1 MLKWTGTNNV
11 QVGVDKWFDAGFIF
25 TSLSMEEVIGGRFA
39 TGKIRMHSSGS
50 DEALK
55 MITDQKDI
63 DLTLGDANTGPSL
76 NIHGVITKR
85 DYFDT
90 SVVLE
95 FECIP
100 DIDFS
105 RRKTIMT
112 YDDIDTAIKSLWK
125 GKIEN
130 RTQTDLPSGIKFHQ
144 ANEYDC
150 EYLGTLCGSYK
161 KDTIFALGLDGLLIK
176 DLIGKDS
183 TGHDEPYWIITG
195 KGDTM
200 TPSENGPGTEKYTLL
215 YDRKL
220 YMEPEDYTDISEYY
234 DTRMFDDRYR
244 LIGKDYTVLREN
256 LMNNQKI
263 YGSGMY
269 NQQVL
274 VKDDFFAT
282 TYRLGD
288 VVKYL
293 RPGADET
300 KVPWEVYIISKIQYF
315 ISTEP
320 SKDQQGQPPFR
331 QVYTLHCLQEK
342 EATMPGVG
350 SDPMD
355 A

>member
-1 MLKWTGTNNV
+1 
-11 QVGVDKWFDAGFIF
+11 
-25 TSLSMEEVIGGRFA
+25 
-39 TGKIRMHSSGS
+39 
-50 DEALK
+50 
-55 MITDQKDI
+55 
-63 DLTLGDANTGPSL
+63 
-76 NIHGVITKR
+76 
-85 DYFDT
+85 
-90 SVVLE
+90 
-95 FECIP
+95 
-100 DIDFS
+100 
-105 RRKTIMT
+105 
-112 YDDIDTAIKSLWK
+112 
-125 GKIEN
+125 
-130 RTQTDLPSGIKFHQ
+130 
-144 ANEYDC
+144 
-150 EYLGTLCGSYK
+150 
-161 KDTIFALGLDGLLIK
+161 
-176 DLIGKDS
+176 
-183 TGHDEPYWIITG
+183 
-195 KGDTM
+195 M